1 MHAAESLTNVL
12 VGYLINLVLV
22 YFILHWLG
30 YGIRPVEN
38 AGMSLVLAAVSF
50 LRGWWIRRLFNRLVD
65 RRSPQ

>member
-30 YGIRPVEN
+30 YGIRPAEN
-38 AGMSLVLAAVSF
+38 AAMSLVLASVSF
-50 LRGWWIRRLFNRLVD
+50 LRGWWIRRLFNRLAN
-65 RRSPQ
+65 RRPTQ